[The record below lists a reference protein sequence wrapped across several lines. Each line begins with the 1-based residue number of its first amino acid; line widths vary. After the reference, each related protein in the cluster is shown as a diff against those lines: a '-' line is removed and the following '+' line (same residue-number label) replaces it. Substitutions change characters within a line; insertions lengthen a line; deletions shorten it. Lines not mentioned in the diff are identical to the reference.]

1 MGFQDNS
8 GDIIFDVVLT
18 DEGRRRLANGTY
30 EIKKFALGDD
40 EINYGLYDVS
50 ATSYNADLEILQ
62 TPILEAFT
70 NNLSSMNSKLT
81 TYANNELLHLSVFK
95 LNELADANKTHTLG
109 TFVVAVDGNTENNND
124 ATTPTTAIGVDTDGS
139 VRQGVIY
146 GQSRNSGNYIR
157 IDTGLNTN
165 QVNPANTNQ
174 YPSYLRE
181 TQFLIQMDN
190 RLGFI
195 TSWDGKDLARQS
207 APVDGDGFATYLL
220 TAQNTKFVQMNNST
234 ANDTSTQVIQGPR
247 GPMLWFSIGSS
258 LSLQQNTYLFNLLGS
273 DGSMDGK
280 NGSQSV
286 KFIDSIIK
294 ITGINTGYSINIPVR
309 YVKLV

>member
-40 EINYGLYDVS
+40 EINYGLYNVTASNFD
-50 ATSYNADLEILQ
+50 ADLQILQ
-62 TPILEAFT
+62 TPVLEAFT

-81 TYANNELLHLSVFK
+81 TYANNDLLHLSVFK
-95 LNELADANKTHTLG
+95 LNELAAANKTHALG
-109 TFVVAVDGNTENNND
+109 TFVVAVDGATENNND
-124 ATTPTTAIGVDTDGS
+124 APTATTAIGVDNGA

-146 GQSRNSGNYIR
+146 GQSRDSGNYIR

-165 QVNPANTNQ
+165 QITPGNTSQ
-174 YPSYLRE
+174 YPSFLKE
-181 TQFLIQMDN
+181 SQFLVQMDN

-195 TSWDGKDLARQS
+195 TSWDGKQIASQA
-207 APVDGDGFATYLL
+207 APVDGDGFATYLF
-220 TAQNTKFVQMNNST
+220 TAQDTLFVQSN
-234 ANDTSTQVIQGPR
+234 NDTNVSTPTQVIKGPR

-273 DGSMDGK
+273 DGTMASPSSS
-280 NGSQSV
+280 SQAV
-286 KFIDSIIK
+286 KLIDSIIK
-294 ITGINTGYSINIPVR
+294 VTGINTGYSINVPVR
-309 YVKLV
+309 YVKLA

>member
-62 TPILEAFT
+62 TPVLEAFT

-95 LNELADANKTHTLG
+95 LNELADANETHQLG

-124 ATTPTTAIGVDTDGS
+124 ATTPTTAIGVNNNGS

-146 GQSRNSGNYIR
+146 GQSRDSGNYIR

-220 TAQNTKFVQMNNST
+220 TTKDTKFVQMNNDT
-234 ANDTSTQVIQGPR
+234 ANNTSTQVIQGPR

-273 DGSMDGK
+273 DGTMTGK
-280 NGSQSV
+280 DGSQSV

-294 ITGINTGYSINIPVR
+294 ITGINTGYSINVPVR

>member
-40 EINYGLYDVS
+40 EINYGLYDVN

-62 TPILEAFT
+62 TPVLEAFT

-124 ATTPTTAIGVDTDGS
+124 APTPTTAIGVDNGS

-146 GQSRNSGNYIR
+146 GQSRDSGNYIR

-220 TAQNTKFVQMNNST
+220 TTKDTKFVQMNNDTGNST
-234 ANDTSTQVIQGPR
+234 PTQVIQGPR

-273 DGSMDGK
+273 DGTMTGK
-280 NGSQSV
+280 SGAQSV

-294 ITGINTGYSINIPVR
+294 VTGINTGYSINVPVR